1 MEERDIL
8 ILGAGLAGL
17 AAASRLGDRALVLE
31 QHDRPGGLVRTENFD
46 GYWFDHVIH
55 ILHFNDA
62 ETKAYI
68 LRLLGDKIASCPPV
82 AWVECGA
89 GTVRYPFQMHLGGL
103 EAGVAVECLRDFAE
117 VSFGQPSF
125 VAADFEAMLL
135 RTFGRGMCETFFFPY
150 NRKVWKR
157 PLDMLAPSGF
167 QWNIAR
173 PKFDQVLRSI
183 LDPPAVFHAYNAD
196 GWYPRPP
203 RDSSIKG
210 MEILSRALAGE
221 VKDLRLNHR
230 VESIDLKKRT
240 VTASHRGKNLK
251 FRFREA
257 CIGTLPLPRMI
268 AMCEPVNPDLLSAC
282 AHLTS
287 NLVLTAALSIIG
299 PRPEG
304 HCHWRYYTDESLIFN
319 RLVYPH
325 EFDPGCVP
333 VDGWAL
339 MAEITARAEAPL
351 LPPQE
356 LLDRTIADIQ
366 RAGALPT
373 DCRVIDSHLL
383 IIDPAYVVF
392 TLENRAVVERARR
405 FLKENGVLPLGR
417 YGRWEYSSMEQ
428 VMRDGFACAEALS
441 VEREIKTG

>member
-1 MEERDIL
+1 MEERDVIV
-8 ILGAGLAGL
+8 LGAGLAGL
-17 AAASRLGDRALVLE
+17 AAASELGDRALVLE
-31 QHDRPGGLVRTENFD
+31 QHDRPGGLVRTENFN

-55 ILHFNDA
+55 ILHFNYV
-62 ETKAYI
+62 ETKARI
-68 LRLLGDKIASCPPV
+68 LRLLGDQIAPCPPV
-82 AWVECGA
+82 AWVECSA

-103 EAGVAVECLRDFAE
+103 EARAAVECLSGFAE
-117 VSFGQPSF
+117 VSFGQPQA
-125 VAADFEAMLL
+125 VAANFEAMLL
-135 RTFGRGMCETFFFPY
+135 QTFGRGMCETFFFPY

-157 PLDMLAPSGF
+157 PLNMLAPNGF

-173 PKFDQVLRSI
+173 PAFEQVLQSI
-183 LDPPAVFHAYNAD
+183 LDPPAEFQAYNAD

-203 RDSSIKG
+203 RESSVKG

-230 VESIDLKKRT
+230 VESIDLKTRT
-240 VTASHRGKNLK
+240 ISASHRGKILK

-257 CIGTLPLPRMI
+257 CIGTLPLPRMV
-268 AMCEPVNPDLLSAC
+268 AMCEPANADLRSAC
-282 AHLTS
+282 ARLTR
-287 NLVLTAALSIIG
+287 NLVLTVALSIVG
-299 PRPEG
+299 PRPAE

-339 MAEITARAEAPL
+339 MAEITAMAEAPL
-351 LPPQE
+351 LPTQE
-356 LLDRTIADIQ
+356 LLDRAIADIQ
-366 RAGALPT
+366 RAGALPP
-373 DCRVIDSHLL
+373 DCRIIDRHLL

-392 TLENRAVVERARR
+392 TLDNRAIVERARR
-405 FLKENGVLPLGR
+405 FLTENGLLPLGR

-428 VMRDGFACAEALS
+428 VMRDGFACQEVLSGCGLS
-441 VEREIKTG
+441 V